1 MKPMIALIATGV
13 VLLLVMLYFGNKSF
27 EGTFETN
34 VYQNSTKYDK
44 TAPIIKDME
53 KLITSVS
60 IKNVGDTK
68 TQINYNDN
76 IQSKYADAVITNI
89 EITQPNRNGSI
100 MAVLN
105 NDSGEEVYSIDQKL
119 SAGLYTVIFYVSIA
133 DSKNYLKILKS
144 VYVE

>member
-53 KLITSVS
+53 KLITNVS
-60 IKNVGDTK
+60 LDNVGDTK
-68 TQINYNDN
+68 TQITYNND
-76 IQSKYADAVITNI
+76 IQSKYADAVITGI
-89 EITQPNRNGSI
+89 EVTQPNRNGSI
-100 MAVLN
+100 MAALDN
-105 NDSGEEVYSIDQKL
+105 SNKVYSINQNL
-119 SAGLYTVIFYVSIA
+119 SAGLYTVIFYISIA

>member
-44 TAPIIKDME
+44 TAPIIKDMG
-53 KLITSVS
+53 KLMTKVS
-60 IKNVGDTK
+60 LDNVGDTK
-68 TQINYNDN
+68 TQITYNND
-76 IQSKYADAVITNI
+76 IQSKYADAVITGI
-89 EITQPNRNGSI
+89 EVTQPNKNGSI
-100 MAVLN
+100 MAVLDN
-105 NDSGEEVYSIDQKL
+105 GNKVYSINQNL
-119 SAGLYTVIFYVSIA
+119 SAGLYTVIFYISIA

>member
-53 KLITSVS
+53 KLITNVS
-60 IKNVGDTK
+60 LDNVGDTK
-68 TQINYNDN
+68 TQITYNND
-76 IQSKYADAVITNI
+76 IQSKYADAVITGI
-89 EITQPNRNGSI
+89 EVTQPNKNGSI
-100 MAVLN
+100 MAALDN
-105 NDSGEEVYSIDQKL
+105 GNKVYSINQNL
-119 SAGLYTVIFYVSIA
+119 SAGLYTVIFYISIA

>member
-76 IQSKYADAVITNI
+76 IQSKYADAVIANI
-89 EITQPNRNGSI
+89 EITQPHRNGSI

>member
-44 TAPIIKDME
+44 TAPIIKNME
-53 KLITSVS
+53 KLITNVS
-60 IKNVGDTK
+60 LDNVGDTK
-68 TQINYNDN
+68 TQITYNND
-76 IQSKYADAVITNI
+76 IQSKYADAVITGI
-89 EITQPNRNGSI
+89 EVTQPNKNGSI
-100 MAVLN
+100 MAVLDN
-105 NDSGEEVYSIDQKL
+105 GNKVYSINQNL
-119 SAGLYTVIFYVSIA
+119 SAGLYTVIFYISIA

>member
-53 KLITSVS
+53 KLITNVS
-60 IKNVGDTK
+60 LDNVGDTK
-68 TQINYNDN
+68 TQITYNND
-76 IQSKYADAVITNI
+76 IQSKYADAVITGI
-89 EITQPNRNGSI
+89 EVTQPNRNGSI
-100 MAVLN
+100 MVALDN
-105 NDSGEEVYSIDQKL
+105 GNKVYSINQNL
-119 SAGLYTVIFYVSIA
+119 SAGLYTVIFYISIA

>member
-44 TAPIIKDME
+44 TAPIIKNME
-53 KLITSVS
+53 KLITNVS
-60 IKNVGDTK
+60 LDNVGDTK
-68 TQINYNDN
+68 TQITYNND
-76 IQSKYADAVITNI
+76 IQSKYADAVITGI
-89 EITQPNRNGSI
+89 EVTQPNKNGSI
-100 MAVLN
+100 MAVLDN
-105 NDSGEEVYSIDQKL
+105 GNKVYSINQNL
-119 SAGLYTVIFYVSIA
+119 SAGLYTVIFFISIA

>member
-13 VLLLVMLYFGNKSF
+13 VLLLIMLYFGNTSF

-53 KLITSVS
+53 KLITDVS
-60 IKNVGDTK
+60 LDNIGDTK
-68 TQINYNDN
+68 TQINYNNN
-76 IQSKYADAVITNI
+76 IQSKYADAVIANI
-89 EITQPNRNGSI
+89 EITQPNKNGSI
-100 MAVLN
+100 IAVLN
-105 NDSGEEVYSIDQKL
+105 NDNGKEVYSVDQKL
-119 SAGLYTVIFYVSIA
+119 PAGLYTVIFYVSIA
-133 DSKNYLKILKS
+133 DNKNYLKILKS

>member
-76 IQSKYADAVITNI
+76 IQSKYADAVIANI

>member
-53 KLITSVS
+53 KLITNVS
-60 IKNVGDTK
+60 IDNVGDTK
-68 TQINYNDN
+68 TQITYNND
-76 IQSKYADAVITNI
+76 IQSKYADAVITGI
-89 EITQPNRNGSI
+89 EVTQPNRNGSI
-100 MAVLN
+100 MAALDN
-105 NDSGEEVYSIDQKL
+105 GNKVYSINQNL
-119 SAGLYTVIFYVSIA
+119 SAGLYTVIFYISIA

>member
-53 KLITSVS
+53 KLITNVS
-60 IKNVGDTK
+60 LDNVGDTK
-68 TQINYNDN
+68 TQITYNND
-76 IQSKYADAVITNI
+76 IQSKYADAVITGI
-89 EITQPNRNGSI
+89 EVTQPNKNGSI
-100 MAVLN
+100 MAVLDN
-105 NDSGEEVYSIDQKL
+105 GNKVYSINQNL
-119 SAGLYTVIFYVSIA
+119 SAGLYTVIFFISIA

>member
-53 KLITSVS
+53 KLITNVS
-60 IKNVGDTK
+60 LDNVGDTK
-68 TQINYNDN
+68 TQITYSND
-76 IQSKYADAVITNI
+76 IQSKYADAVITGI
-89 EITQPNRNGSI
+89 EVTQPNRNGSI
-100 MAVLN
+100 MAALDN
-105 NDSGEEVYSIDQKL
+105 GNKVYSINQNL
-119 SAGLYTVIFYVSIA
+119 SAGLYTVIFYISIA

>member
-53 KLITSVS
+53 KLITNVS
-60 IKNVGDTK
+60 LDNVGDTK
-68 TQINYNDN
+68 TQITYNND
-76 IQSKYADAVITNI
+76 IQSKYADAVITGI
-89 EITQPNRNGSI
+89 EVTQPNKNGSI
-100 MAVLN
+100 MAVLDTGN
-105 NDSGEEVYSIDQKL
+105 QVYSINQNL
-119 SAGLYTVIFYVSIA
+119 SDGLYTVIFYISIA

>member
-53 KLITSVS
+53 KLITNVS
-60 IKNVGDTK
+60 LDNVGDTK
-68 TQINYNDN
+68 TQITYNND
-76 IQSKYADAVITNI
+76 IQSKYADAVITGI
-89 EITQPNRNGSI
+89 EVTQPNRNGSI
-100 MAVLN
+100 MAVLDN
-105 NDSGEEVYSIDQKL
+105 GNKIYSINQNL
-119 SAGLYTVIFYVSIA
+119 SAGLYTVIFFISIA

>member
-53 KLITSVS
+53 KLITNVS
-60 IKNVGDTK
+60 LDNVGDTK
-68 TQINYNDN
+68 TQITYNNN
-76 IQSKYADAVITNI
+76 IQSKYADAVITSI
-89 EITQPNRNGSI
+89 EVTQPNRNGSI
-100 MAVLN
+100 MAVLDN
-105 NDSGEEVYSIDQKL
+105 SNKVYSINQNL
-119 SAGLYTVIFYVSIA
+119 SAGLYTVIFYISIA

>member
-53 KLITSVS
+53 KLITNVS
-60 IKNVGDTK
+60 LDNVGDTK
-68 TQINYNDN
+68 TQITYNND
-76 IQSKYADAVITNI
+76 IQSKYADAVIKGI
-89 EITQPNRNGSI
+89 EVTQPNKNGSI
-100 MAVLN
+100 MAVLDN
-105 NDSGEEVYSIDQKL
+105 GNKVYSINQNL
-119 SAGLYTVIFYVSIA
+119 SAGLYTVIFYISIA

>member
-53 KLITSVS
+53 KLITNVS
-60 IKNVGDTK
+60 LDNVGDTK
-68 TQINYNDN
+68 TQITYNND
-76 IQSKYADAVITNI
+76 IQSKYADAVITGI
-89 EITQPNRNGSI
+89 EVTQPNKNGSI
-100 MAVLN
+100 MAVLDN
-105 NDSGEEVYSIDQKL
+105 GNKVYSINQNL
-119 SAGLYTVIFYVSIA
+119 SAGLYTVIFYISIA

>member
-53 KLITSVS
+53 KLITNVS
-60 IKNVGDTK
+60 LDNVGDTK
-68 TQINYNDN
+68 TQITYNND
-76 IQSKYADAVITNI
+76 IQSKYADAVITGI
-89 EITQPNRNGSI
+89 EVTQPNRNGSI
-100 MAVLN
+100 MAVLDN
-105 NDSGEEVYSIDQKL
+105 GNKVYSINQNL
-119 SAGLYTVIFYVSIA
+119 SAGLYTVIFYISIA

>member
-53 KLITSVS
+53 KLITNVS
-60 IKNVGDTK
+60 LDNVGDTK
-68 TQINYNDN
+68 TQITYNND
-76 IQSKYADAVITNI
+76 IQSKYADAVITGI
-89 EITQPNRNGSI
+89 EVTQPNRNGSI
-100 MAVLN
+100 MAALDN
-105 NDSGEEVYSIDQKL
+105 GNKVYSINQNL
-119 SAGLYTVIFYVSIA
+119 SAGLYTVIFFISIA

>member
-53 KLITSVS
+53 KLITDVS
-60 IKNVGDTK
+60 LDNIGDTK
-68 TQINYNDN
+68 TQINYNNN
-76 IQSKYADAVITNI
+76 IQSKYADAVIANI
-89 EITQPNRNGSI
+89 EITQPNKNGSI
-100 MAVLN
+100 IAVLN
-105 NDSGEEVYSIDQKL
+105 NDNGKEVYSVDQKL
-119 SAGLYTVIFYVSIA
+119 PAGLYTVIFYVSIA
-133 DSKNYLKILKS
+133 DNKNYLKILKS

>member
-53 KLITSVS
+53 KLITNVS
-60 IKNVGDTK
+60 LDNVGDTK
-68 TQINYNDN
+68 TQITYNN
-76 IQSKYADAVITNI
+76 GIQSKYADAVITGI
-89 EITQPNRNGSI
+89 EVTQPNKNGSI
-100 MAVLN
+100 MAVLDN
-105 NDSGEEVYSIDQKL
+105 GNKVYSINQNL
-119 SAGLYTVIFYVSIA
+119 SAGLYTVIFYISIA

>member
-53 KLITSVS
+53 KLITNVS
-60 IKNVGDTK
+60 LDNVGDTK
-68 TQINYNDN
+68 TQITYNND
-76 IQSKYADAVITNI
+76 IQSKYADAVITGI
-89 EITQPNRNGSI
+89 EVTQPNKNGSI
-100 MAVLN
+100 MAVLDN
-105 NDSGEEVYSIDQKL
+105 GNKVYSINQNL
-119 SAGLYTVIFYVSIA
+119 SAGLYTVIFYISIA
-133 DSKNYLKILKS
+133 NSKNYLKILKS

>member
-53 KLITSVS
+53 KLITNVS
-60 IKNVGDTK
+60 LDNVGDTK
-68 TQINYNDN
+68 TQITYNND
-76 IQSKYADAVITNI
+76 IQSKYADAVITGI
-89 EITQPNRNGSI
+89 EVTQPNRNGSI
-100 MAVLN
+100 MAALDN
-105 NDSGEEVYSIDQKL
+105 GNKVYSINQNL
-119 SAGLYTVIFYVSIA
+119 SAGLYTVIFYISIA

>member
-53 KLITSVS
+53 KLITNVS
-60 IKNVGDTK
+60 LDNVGDTK
-68 TQINYNDN
+68 TQITYNND
-76 IQSKYADAVITNI
+76 IQSKYADAVIANI

-119 SAGLYTVIFYVSIA
+119 SAGLYTVIFYISIA

>member
-44 TAPIIKDME
+44 TAPIIKDMD
-53 KLITSVS
+53 KLITNVS
-60 IKNVGDTK
+60 LDNVGDTK
-68 TQINYNDN
+68 TQITYNND
-76 IQSKYADAVITNI
+76 IQSKYADAVITGI
-89 EITQPNRNGSI
+89 EVTQPNRNGSI
-100 MAVLN
+100 MAALDN
-105 NDSGEEVYSIDQKL
+105 GNKVYSINQNL
-119 SAGLYTVIFYVSIA
+119 SAGLYTVIFYISIA